1 MKGLLADK
9 ENISRMVVSQL
20 RFIPSVVEVFSEVS
34 VDKNVSN

>member
-9 ENISRMVVSQL
+9 ENISQDG
-20 RFIPSVVEVFSEVS
+20 SVAEVFSKVG